1 MRTQVV
7 PYGDEEVR
15 EGGPEEHL
23 PELRDKPHANAGGE
37 PRAEV
42 LHPAHHWTAPSLG
55 RCSETNSFRAQAD
68 LHADSRLAAARIP
81 SAILPWIP
89 LIPSD
94 AFGFPASRVSAGSL
108 EVSAGVSC

>member
-7 PYGDEEVR
+7 PDGDEEVR

-23 PELRDKPHANAGGE
+23 PELRDKPHADAGGE

-55 RCSETNSFRAQAD
+55 RCSKTNSVQAQAN
-68 LHADSRLAAARIP
+68 LHADSRLAATRTP
-81 SAILPWIP
+81 AILPWIP

-94 AFGFPASRVSAGSL
+94 AFGSPASRVSAGSL